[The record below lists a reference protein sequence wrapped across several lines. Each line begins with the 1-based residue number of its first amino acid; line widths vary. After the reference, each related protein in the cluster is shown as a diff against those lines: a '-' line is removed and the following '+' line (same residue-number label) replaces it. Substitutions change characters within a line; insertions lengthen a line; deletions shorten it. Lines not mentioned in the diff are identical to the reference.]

1 MSTNQNTPLP
11 DDASGMP
18 AVPARRSALMGPL
31 EGAWAGVAD
40 LEGQPETRG
49 PATSP
54 SAYLHGLR
62 RHWVLATSLGVLCAV
77 LLGVTTYMVYGA
89 RYTAAAHFQIAT
101 EEPEILERAG
111 DRFIQS
117 RFDIYK
123 DTQAQLVKSTGVLTA
138 ALRDPKV
145 ANLGIVQRGQNK
157 YGGDPVAWLQDRLQV
172 TFPGNAEVMELRLT
186 EYDPTEGVEVAEV
199 VNGVV
204 RAYEERILGAEKL
217 RRTVRLNDLDGM
229 YASRREDVRLRENR
243 VRDLAKDLL
252 TADTDTMR
260 LKEQMVMRQY
270 VELQGLY
277 SQIKIALER
286 ARSDL
291 SVQQTLLASAET
303 VAIPRLDVEEYSNA
317 NPLVKQLSQ
326 ELGGRLLAQ
335 AETARN
341 VSPNASSAHV
351 QRYADDASA
360 VQAQIDAL
368 GAEAVEKIREKN
380 RSKIESEIRQFE
392 VQVQGLAEQER
403 QLANQVAQKEKEVEK
418 LSTSS
423 VELEIQRAEIKRLNV
438 MLTNINDERQRLQV
452 DKSAGDRIQ
461 KLDQPDPEPTPEA
474 RKGIHIAVTILA
486 TILGLCLPVI
496 CVTWW
501 DARAERI
508 NSPVDVS
515 KGLGLTVLGSVPAIP
530 ARAIRQ
536 LGSASKRHQT
546 WQLRLTESIDGIAA
560 RLLRQAK
567 VEQTRVILISSAESG
582 EGKTTL
588 ATQLA
593 MSLARNGRRT
603 ALVDFDLRR
612 PAFDRVLGLP
622 LEPGVSEVLR
632 GQSQPS
638 EVVHETGTDNLCV
651 VTAGR
656 WDRHALTALANGA
669 AGTLFDALR
678 AEFEFVVVDAAPI
691 LPVADTRFVSQHVD
705 AVILS
710 VFRDVSRAPK
720 IAAAREILEAFGVS
734 TVEAV
739 VTAPTDNLP
748 DKDLRYESS
757 LPG

>member
-11 DDASGMP
+11 DAAPGMP
-18 AVPARRSALMGPL
+18 AVPARRSALLGPL
-31 EGAWAGVAD
+31 EGAWPGVAD
-40 LEGQPETRG
+40 LEGQPEARG
-49 PATSP
+49 PVASP

-62 RHWVLATSLGVLCAV
+62 RHWVLATSLGVLCAI
-77 LLGVTTYMVYGA
+77 LAGVGVWFGWGPQ
-89 RYTAAAHFQIAT
+89 YTAAAYFQIAT
-101 EEPEILERAG
+101 EEPEVVPGPGER
-111 DRFIQS
+111 FVQS

-123 DTQAQLVKSTGVLTA
+123 DTQAQLVKSNAVLTR
-138 ALRDPKV
+138 ALGETDV
-145 ANLGIVQRGQNK
+145 ANTGIVQEHEGE
-157 YGGDPVAWLQDRLQV
+157 DPVKWLQDNLQV
-172 TFPGNAEVMELRLT
+172 SFPGNAELMEVSLT
-186 EYDPTEGVEVAEV
+186 DNDRKKGKEVAMI
-199 VNGVV
+199 VNSVV
-204 RAYEERILGAEKL
+204 RAYREVVLDVERK
-217 RRTVRLNDLDGM
+217 RRTDRLEELDRI
-229 YASRREDVRLRENR
+229 YTFRREEVRTKENQ
-243 VRDLAKDLL
+243 VRQLAEQTL

-260 LKEQMVMRQY
+260 LKEQMQMRQY
-270 VELQGLY
+270 MELQASL
-277 SQIKIALER
+277 SQVKVLLAR
-286 ARSDL
+286 ARSDF
-291 SVQQTLLASAET
+291 SVQQSLLNNVDTLPVPRIDVKEYINT
-303 VAIPRLDVEEYSNA
+303 DPVA
-317 NPLVKQLSQ
+317 KQLSQ
-326 ELGGRLLAQ
+326 ELAQ
-335 AETARN
+335 RMMAQGETMRN
-341 VSPNASSAHV
+341 VNPYASPQHV
-351 QRYADDASA
+351 QRFTDD
-360 VQAQIDAL
+360 VNGLQAQIDKL
-368 GAEAVEKIREKN
+368 GEDAVQEIREKN
-380 RSKIESEIRQFE
+380 RSKIETEMRQFE
-392 VQVQGLAEQER
+392 VQVQALADQEK
-403 QLANQVAQKEKEVEK
+403 QIAEQVAQKEKEIEK
-418 LSTSS
+418 LSSSS
-423 VELEIQRAEIKRLNV
+423 VDLELTRADIERLNV
-438 MLTNINDERQRLQV
+438 MLKSITDERNRLGV
-452 DKSAGDRIQ
+452 ELKSEERRVR
-461 KLDQPDPEPTPEA
+461 LVEPATEPKTEA
-474 RKGIHIAVTILA
+474 KPGIRIAVTILA
-486 TILGLCLPVI
+486 TILGLCLPVV

-501 DARAERI
+501 DTRAERI
-508 NSPVDVS
+508 NSPLDVS

-560 RLLRQAK
+560 RLLHQAK

-656 WDRHALTALANGA
+656 WDRQALTALANGA
-669 AGTLFDALR
+669 AGILFDVLR